1 MKYLISHKAFE
12 NEFTKLATHFMGDM
26 DKSLKFTEP
35 ADNVRLRFCNVT
47 FPDGV
52 KMRFRMHENLNSDT
66 ETITL
71 RSIED
76 GSVQQSLSTAYLNL
90 YGRKLQFDNYQAFRR
105 IRLYM
110 NAVDLFDTE
119 FEGYIYDANKL
130 GFIEVNIEIDD
141 SNIKTDNPS
150 SFLRRGIF
158 KLTDNRAIIDS
169 LECALSILKDKEYLQ
184 EFRKKK
190 DELVHDF
197 LEVLENTEGNE
208 VIPIN
213 ITHNGMSLV
222 GYLYLYTI
230 LFKEHDEFL
239 KVLKMSRRRFNKEEL
254 IGLLYIG

>member
-1 MKYLISHKAFE
+1 MKYLKSFNE

-52 KMRFRMHENLNSDT
+52 KIRFRMHENINSDT

-76 GSVQQSLSTAYLNL
+76 GSVQQRLSTAYLNL

-130 GFIEVNIEIDD
+130 GFIEVSIEIDD

-150 SFLRRGIF
+150 SF
-158 KLTDNRAIIDS
+158 TDNRSILDS
-169 LECALSILKDKEYLQ
+169 LEGSLSILENDEYIN

-190 DELVHDF
+190 NELIRDF
-197 LEVLENTEGNE
+197 MEVLESMGGNDI
-208 VIPIN
+208 VPFD
-213 ITHNGMSLV
+213 ITYNGMNLI
-222 GYLYLYTI
+222 GYLYLFTI
-230 LFKEHDEFL
+230 LIEEHEDVL
-239 KVLKMSRRRFNKEEL
+239 KVLKMSRRRFNREEL
-254 IGLLYIG
+254 IGILYVIG